1 MIRRRRSWLAASAV
15 TMVLLLVVGA
25 GAYAVTNS
33 RTWQVAGTI
42 VTRVDTSEKV
52 VAFTF
57 DDGPSDAAVGEILQV
72 LGDRG
77 VRATFFLIGR
87 EIEANPEAAARI
99 VQAGHVV
106 ASHAWSHQRMLLT
119 PTAEV
124 RSELDRTEAA
134 LRSAGWQGDV
144 LFRPPYGKKLITLP
158 MELARRRTTTVMWDV
173 ETQATTVDG
182 VVADVSQHVRPGSI
196 VLLHPWYGGTPDRQA
211 LASVID
217 RLRADGY
224 RFVTVPDLIAMR

>member
-1 MIRRRRSWLAASAV
+1 
-15 TMVLLLVVGA
+15 
-25 GAYAVTNS
+25 
-33 RTWQVAGTI
+33 
-42 VTRVDTSEKV
+42 
-52 VAFTF
+52 
-57 DDGPSDAAVGEILQV
+57 
-72 LGDRG
+72 
-77 VRATFFLIGR
+77 
-87 EIEANPEAAARI
+87 
-99 VQAGHVV
+99 
-106 ASHAWSHQRMLLT
+106 MLLT
-119 PTAEV
+119 PTADV

-158 MELARRRTTTVMWDV
+158 MELARRTTTTVMWDV

-182 VVADVSQHVRPGSI
+182 VVADVTQHVRPGSI